1 MSNIYAY
8 FTNDSKALGKKV
20 VVEILELCNGK
31 RKILRWDGMFW
42 ACFKAAKDRSVPK
55 LTDWDFGIPLVIF
68 PKALRTHFEMKIG
81 WQHTQQNKS
90 LPVPTSKSLLWLRT
104 LTVECWHN
112 KINDIQI
119 AYKLLCKGNFQ
130 KHEYLCTIF
139 GAKKF
144 AVFFLSIFG
153 RSEQPTEAEASQR

>member
-55 LTDWDFGIPLVIF
+55 LTDWDFGIPLVIL
-68 PKALRTHFEMKIG
+68 PTALRTHFEMKIG
-81 WQHTQQNKS
+81 RQHTTEQK
-90 LPVPTSKSLLWLRT
+90 PSKSLWLRT

-119 AYKLLCKGNFQ
+119 AYKLLC
-130 KHEYLCTIF
+130 TIF

-144 AVFFLSIFG
+144 AVFFVYFRAKRATTGGGGL
-153 RSEQPTEAEASQR
+153 AEVARRLPKWKCRLYNEF

>member
-42 ACFKAAKDRSVPK
+42 VCFKAAKDRSVPK
-55 LTDWDFGIPLVIF
+55 LTDWDFGIPLVIL
-68 PKALRTHFEMKIG
+68 PTALRTHFEMKIG
-81 WQHTQQNKS
+81 RQHTTEQK
-90 LPVPTSKSLLWLRT
+90 PSKSLWLRT

-119 AYKLLCKGNFQ
+119 AYKLLC
-130 KHEYLCTIF
+130 TIF

-144 AVFFLSIFG
+144 AVFFCLFSG
-153 RSEQPTEAEASQR
+153 EASNHRRRRPRRGSP

>member
-42 ACFKAAKDRSVPK
+42 VCFKAAKDRSVPK
-55 LTDWDFGIPLVIF
+55 LTDWDFGIPLVIL
-68 PKALRTHFEMKIG
+68 PTALRTHFEMKIG
-81 WQHTQQNKS
+81 RQHTTEQK
-90 LPVPTSKSLLWLRT
+90 PSKSLWLRT

-119 AYKLLCKGNFQ
+119 AYKLLC
-130 KHEYLCTIF
+130 TIF

-144 AVFFLSIFG
+144 ACFFCLFSG
-153 RSEQPTEAEASQR
+153 EASNHRRRRPRRGSP